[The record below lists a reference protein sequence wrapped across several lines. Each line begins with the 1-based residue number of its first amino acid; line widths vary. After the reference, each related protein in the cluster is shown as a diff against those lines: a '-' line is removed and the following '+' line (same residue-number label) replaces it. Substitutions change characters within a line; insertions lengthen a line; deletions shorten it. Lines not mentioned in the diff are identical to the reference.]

1 MAPNLNNSLMPINPM
16 TVNTPKTFPN
26 PFPSFTQVSEW
37 LHQDVSALESPVS
50 VDLSGLDEAEREQI
64 EEVMRKDTLVKLYN
78 DLKIR

>member
-1 MAPNLNNSLMPINPM
+1 M
-16 TVNTPKTFPN
+16 TVNTPKAVPK
-26 PFPSFTQVSEW
+26 PFPSFMQVSEW